1 MYFVT
6 DEENLSDTDPKCLS
20 GCSLERTGSGQPVAF
35 LIYLHKTK
43 FIVPQFSAFQIE

>member
-6 DEENLSDTDPKCLS
+6 DKENLSDTDPKCLS

-35 LIYLHKTK
+35 LIYLHKT
-43 FIVPQFSAFQIE
+43 IL